1 LRRIFERNRF
11 AKGAFQMKDSMGAF
25 FGFTLFCVGI
35 VAVVMGV
42 WGIFSNNGVIGGFL
56 VFGGGAAALSGA
68 RFASMVSNPQREI
81 PAIGNYLF
89 ALCFVVFVFVLVIGL
104 TGIFSNTLTSLY
116 LMLVAFAGA
125 AISAWSVVR
134 RSRLG

>member
-1 LRRIFERNRF
+1 
-11 AKGAFQMKDSMGAF
+11 MKDMMGAF
-25 FGFTLFCVGI
+25 FGFTLFCVGLLA
-35 VAVVMGV
+35 VAMGV
-42 WGIFSNNGVIGGFL
+42 WGIFSNSGVIGGLL

-68 RFASMVSNPQREI
+68 RFASMVSNPQKEI
-81 PAIGNYLF
+81 PIIGNYLF
-89 ALCFVVFVFVLVIGL
+89 ALCFIVSLFILVIGL
-104 TGIFSNTLTSLY
+104 TGIFSNTLASSY

>member
-1 LRRIFERNRF
+1 
-11 AKGAFQMKDSMGAF
+11 MKDSMGAF
-25 FGFTLFCVGI
+25 FGFTLFCVGV
-35 VAVVMGV
+35 VAVAMGV
-42 WGIFSNNGVIGGFL
+42 WGIFSNNSMIGGFL

-68 RFASMVSNPQREI
+68 RFASMVSNPRVEI
-81 PAIGNYLF
+81 PTVGNYLF
-89 ALCFVVFVFVLVIGL
+89 ALCFVVSVFILVIGL

-116 LMLVAFAGA
+116 LILVAFAGA

>member
-1 LRRIFERNRF
+1 
-11 AKGAFQMKDSMGAF
+11 MKDTMGAF
-25 FGFTLFCVGI
+25 FGFTLFCVGV

-42 WGIFSNNGVIGGFL
+42 WGIFSNSGVIGGFL

-81 PAIGNYLF
+81 PTVGNYLF
-89 ALCFVVFVFVLVIGL
+89 ALCFVVSMFILVIGL

>member
-1 LRRIFERNRF
+1 
-11 AKGAFQMKDSMGAF
+11 MKDTMGAF
-25 FGFTLFCVGI
+25 FGFTLFCVGV

-42 WGIFSNNGVIGGFL
+42 WGIFSNSGVIGGFL

-81 PAIGNYLF
+81 PTVGNYLF
-89 ALCFVVFVFVLVIGL
+89 ALCFVVSVLILVIGL
-104 TGIFSNTLTSLY
+104 MGIFSNTLASSY
-116 LMLVAFAGA
+116 LILVASAGA

>member
-1 LRRIFERNRF
+1 
-11 AKGAFQMKDSMGAF
+11 MKDTMGAF
-25 FGFTLFCVGI
+25 FGFTLFFVGVI
-35 VAVVMGV
+35 AVVMGV
-42 WGIFSNNGVIGGFL
+42 WGIFSNNVVIGGFL

-68 RFASMVSNPQREI
+68 RLASMVSNPLVEI
-81 PAIGNYLF
+81 PTVGNIMF
-89 ALCFVVFVFVLVIGL
+89 GLCFVVSVFILVIGL

-125 AISAWSVVR
+125 VISAWSVVR

>member
-1 LRRIFERNRF
+1 
-11 AKGAFQMKDSMGAF
+11 MKDTMGAF
-25 FGFTLFCVGI
+25 FGFTLFCVGV

-42 WGIFSNNGVIGGFL
+42 WGIFSNNSMIGGFL
-56 VFGGGAAALSGA
+56 VFGGGAAALTGA
-68 RFASMVSNPQREI
+68 RFASMVSNPRVEI
-81 PAIGNYLF
+81 PTVGNYLF
-89 ALCFVVFVFVLVIGL
+89 ALCFVVSMFILIIGL
-104 TGIFSNTLTSLY
+104 MGIFSNTLTSLY